1 MIILRRELR
10 PVIYR
15 LSIKIMVHLP
25 LTVKKGRVKS
35 MKKKNKYTYLFKLY
49 PPFITKDQFYRIC
62 NISKKTAAHLLD
74 NGLVPC
80 VNSGKKTRK
89 YKIKLEDV
97 IEYLES
103 REKDPGRYA
112 APSGWY
118 KTYGKPDEKDLVMTP
133 ENIRRISAHYL
144 KKLSKYPDVFSVN
157 QLSSLT
163 GYSTTTLLKWIN
175 RGAIKHLDMGNRYL
189 VPKEWLLDFLSGP
202 EFMKARIPSKYGE
215 EQIKKIFKSKD

>member
-1 MIILRRELR
+1 
-10 PVIYR
+10 
-15 LSIKIMVHLP
+15 
-25 LTVKKGRVKS
+25 

-49 PPFITKDQFYRIC
+49 PPVITKDQFYRIC

-103 REKDPGRYA
+103 REKDPRRYA

-118 KTYGKPDEKDLVMTP
+118 KNYGKPDDKVPNNIRHMDIIWYKNYGKPDEKDLLMTP
-133 ENIRRISAHYL
+133 MNIRKISAHYL
-144 KKLSKYPDVFSVN
+144 KMLSKYPDVLSVN

-163 GYSTTTLLKWIN
+163 GYSTTTILKWISK
-175 RGAIKHLDMGNRYL
+175 GSIKYLDMGNRYL

-202 EFMKARIPSKYGE
+202 DFMKARIPSKYGQ
-215 EQIKKIFKSKD
+215 EQLKKIFKSKG

>member
-1 MIILRRELR
+1 
-10 PVIYR
+10 
-15 LSIKIMVHLP
+15 MVHLP

-35 MKKKNKYTYLFKLY
+35 MKKKSKYQLLYKLY
-49 PPFITKDQFYRIC
+49 PAVITKDQFYRIC

-97 IEYLES
+97 IEYLET

-118 KTYGKPDEKDLVMTP
+118 KNYGKPDEKDLLMTP
-133 ENIRRISAHYL
+133 ANIRKISAHYL
-144 KKLSKYPDVFSVN
+144 KKLTKYPDVLSVN

-175 RGAIKHLDMGNRYL
+175 KGAIKHLDMGNRYL
-189 VPKEWLLDFLSGP
+189 VPKEWLLEFLSGP

>member
-1 MIILRRELR
+1 
-10 PVIYR
+10 
-15 LSIKIMVHLP
+15 
-25 LTVKKGRVKS
+25 

-49 PPFITKDQFYRIC
+49 PPVITKDQFYRIC

-118 KTYGKPDEKDLVMTP
+118 KNYGKPDEKDLVMTP
-133 ENIRRISAHYL
+133 ENILEKFIDIKSIG
-144 KKLSKYPDVFSVN
+144 SVN
-157 QLSSLT
+157 SF
-163 GYSTTTLLKWIN
+163 
-175 RGAIKHLDMGNRYL
+175 
-189 VPKEWLLDFLSGP
+189 V
-202 EFMKARIPSKYGE
+202 
-215 EQIKKIFKSKD
+215 